1 MQPSEPMS
9 APRRPL
15 EPDALLAETRWLRSL
30 ARKLVP
36 SDRHLAEDLAQET
49 CLSALQH
56 APTTERSLQSWLA
69 TVLRNLVRQDRRA
82 QLRRLAREERAARAE
97 AQGSTLE
104 HLETLSVHRRLVEAV
119 LALEEPYRETLV
131 LRFFQELS
139 PSAIGKR
146 QQVPVATVKTR
157 LARGLAELRLRL
169 EREYRGE
176 SRSWALALVPLC
188 TPRSPLAALTF
199 GTLLMSTKLKIAA
212 SLLLLAGLI
221 AVAWPHARAAVEP
234 EPALATQLPGK
245 SHADESTPLAP
256 ESAHPERTSALPGGA
271 PAPAALI
278 AAREPNVPLAGILLD
293 VSARPLV
300 ARHVQFQ
307 PGHREISSSE
317 FRLRAAA
324 QDASLPRAESGA
336 DGRFTLDAHGRDG
349 ELVVAEEQWTTVL
362 SSLCRAGNAKA
373 EHIVVAAQHLEHAGR
388 VVDPA
393 GKPLAGARLELRIP
407 KSLRLA
413 FPQILD
419 ASAEIAWIEESGP
432 DGSFR
437 FPDAPRVE
445 GATLEVSQTGYRR
458 LVEAAPLA
466 SDPALELVLQPIDA
480 QPGMVYGEVLDQK
493 GAPVAEA
500 RITIGHRGLTLS
512 DEHGQFHV
520 ELPKDGVRDEW
531 IALKPGFQ
539 PAIEPASA
547 AVKAGQVDP
556 GELVVLRL
564 GPPPLT
570 LAGRVVDETG
580 KPQEGWRVFL
590 ADPTFFGA
598 ADEIPA
604 HVEGLLSGAAERR
617 ELEKRLGSAPEGT
630 DPGALLRNL
639 STVFWTFTITDAG
652 GNFTLEGLS
661 ERNYR
666 VAVLDPKSL
675 LRFESGPFPAGTRDA
690 LLRVPGAS
698 FVEDVH
704 GRVLSMGGKPVP
716 GVTITPGVDVLRV
729 QIDAHSM
736 SSFEFPAEPV
746 VTDAEG
752 RFRFARLPREQATLN
767 LRGEDIVPAEFGGE
781 AGIGKAVGDPRNEV
795 VIRVELSFHVQVDF
809 EPGSADQ
816 LLALDADE
824 KQLSVNLFEGTNSMS
839 TSELQLEGG
848 RSKIFVLGEKAA
860 TLVLHKDGKEVRR
873 APLTLAAGQLNR
885 VQF

>member
-1 MQPSEPMS
+1 MQSPESMS
-9 APRRPL
+9 TPRRSID
-15 EPDALLAETRWLRSL
+15 PDALLAEAGWVRSL

-36 SDRHLAEDLAQET
+36 TDRHLADDLAQDAY
-49 CLSALQH
+49 LAALKH
-56 APTTERSLQSWLA
+56 APETERSLHSWLA
-69 TVLRNLVRQDRRA
+69 TVLRNLVRQDKRA
-82 QLRRLAREERAARAE
+82 NLRRLAREEQAARAE

-104 HLETLSVHRRLVEAV
+104 HVETLSVHRRLVEAV
-119 LALEEPYRETLV
+119 MALEEPYRETLV
-131 LRFFQELS
+131 LRYFEELS
-139 PSAIGKR
+139 PSAIAKR
-146 QQVPVATVKTR
+146 QKVPVATVKTR
-157 LARGLAELRLRL
+157 LARGLAELRVRL
-169 EREYRGE
+169 EREYRDE

-188 TPRSPLAALTF
+188 TPRSPWAALTV
-199 GTLLMSTKLKIAA
+199 GTVLMSTKLKIAA

-221 AVAWPHARAAVEP
+221 AVAWPHAPAAAEP
-234 EPALATQLPGK
+234 DQALAAPLPHKG
-245 SHADESTPLAP
+245 SSNTSAPLAP
-256 ESAHPERTSALPGGA
+256 ESARPERTSALPNGS
-271 PAPAALI
+271 PSPAAVV
-278 AAREPNVPLAGILLD
+278 APREASVPLAGILLD
-293 VSARPLV
+293 VSARPLI
-300 ARHVQFQ
+300 ALHVQFQ
-307 PGHREISSSE
+307 VGHREISSSE
-317 FRLRAAA
+317 FRLPGPA

-336 DGRFTLDAHGRDG
+336 DGRFTLDAHGHDG
-349 ELVVAEEQWTTVL
+349 ELVVAEDKWTTVL
-362 SSLCRAGNAKA
+362 SSLCRPGNAKS
-373 EHIVVAAQHLEHAGR
+373 EHIVVAAPRLAHSGR

-432 DGSFR
+432 DGAFR

-445 GATLEVSQTGYRR
+445 GATIEVSLTGYRR

-466 SDPALELVLQPIDA
+466 SNAALELVLQPIDA
-480 QPGMVYGEVLDQK
+480 QPGMVYGEVLDPQ

-500 RITIGHRGLTLS
+500 RITIGHRNLTLS
-512 DEHGQFHV
+512 DEHGQFHL
-520 ELPKDGVRDEW
+520 ELPKDGERDEW

-539 PAIEPASA
+539 PAIETASA

-564 GPPPLT
+564 GPAPLT
-570 LAGRVVDETG
+570 LAGRVVDESG

-598 ADEIPA
+598 SDEIPA
-604 HVEGLLSGAAERR
+604 HVEGILSGAAERR
-617 ELEKRLGSAPEGT
+617 ALEKRIAGAPEGT
-630 DPGALLRNL
+630 DPGELLRDL
-639 STVFWTFTITDAG
+639 STVFWTFVITDAG
-652 GNFTLEGLS
+652 GNFTLEGLLD
-661 ERNYR
+661 RNYR

-690 LLRVPGAS
+690 LVRVPGSS
-698 FVEDVH
+698 FVEGVH

-716 GVTITPGVDVLRV
+716 GVSVRPGVDVLRV

-736 SSFEFPAEPV
+736 SSFDFPATPV

-752 RFRFARLPREQATLN
+752 RFRFARLPREQATLS
-767 LRGEDIVPAEFGGE
+767 LRGEDIVPAEFGTEG
-781 AGIGKAVGDPRNEV
+781 GIGKAVGDPKNEV
-795 VIRVELSFHVQVDF
+795 VIHVELSFHVQIDF

-816 LLALDADE
+816 LQALDAE
-824 KQLSVNLFEGTNSMS
+824 GKQLSINLFEGNNTMS

-873 APLTLAAGQLNR
+873 APLALAAGQLNR